1 MLPHINWLAPSRQF
15 SKYGIANIGNA
26 MAAKILQAL
35 REEDN
40 EILYSIKDGSNHL
53 ERSQEML
60 SLEIKCEDEEFKMI
74 GLE

>member
-1 MLPHINWLAPSRQF
+1 
-15 SKYGIANIGNA
+15 